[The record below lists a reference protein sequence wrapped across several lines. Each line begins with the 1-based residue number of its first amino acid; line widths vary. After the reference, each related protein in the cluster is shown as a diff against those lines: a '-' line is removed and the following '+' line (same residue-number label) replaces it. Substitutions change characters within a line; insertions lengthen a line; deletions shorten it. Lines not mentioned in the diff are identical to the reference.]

1 MIKLLSSDAT
11 INFLVAMEKKKTLI
25 LITFLTLGKKNV
37 VIIPYFFLC
46 VYRPLNS
53 VIGLVS
59 SQLDPS

>member
-11 INFLVAMEKKKTLI
+11 IFSCYGKKNIDFDCLPNFRQ
-25 LITFLTLGKKNV
+25 KKNV
-37 VIIPYFFLC
+37 VIISYFFLC

-53 VIGLVS
+53 MIGLVS

>member
-1 MIKLLSSDAT
+1 MIKLLLSDAT
-11 INFLVAMEKKKTLI
+11 IFSCYGKKKTLI
-25 LITFLTLGKKNV
+25 LIAFLTLGKKNV